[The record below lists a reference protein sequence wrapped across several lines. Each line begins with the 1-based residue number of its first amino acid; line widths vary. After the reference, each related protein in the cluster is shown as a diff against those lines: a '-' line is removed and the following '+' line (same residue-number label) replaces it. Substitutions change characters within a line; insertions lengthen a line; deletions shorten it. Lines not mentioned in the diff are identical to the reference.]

1 MEKTEPTI
9 KKFTFDTEFR
19 GRKVFIS
26 DEARQ
31 RQRFSLTKAQMEQL
45 KEDGRAEGQHAA
57 EVQAAEANTKA
68 VKELSHVLREQLHA
82 THENLEAIRTEA
94 YEVALAVAR
103 KLSGALLDTCPQD
116 AVETTLREAARQ
128 AVREPKIILRASAAV
143 IDAMSEEAESIT
155 REEGFGGHLELVSDH
170 SMRGADCRID
180 WEGGGLEQ
188 SMKVL
193 EDAIEDILARRTTD
207 STDAD

>member
-45 KEDGRAEGQHAA
+45 KEDGRAEGQQAA
-57 EVQAAEANTKA
+57 EVLAAEATSRA
-68 VKELSHVLREQLHA
+68 VKELSHVLREQLHSA
-82 THENLEAIRTEA
+82 HQNLEAVRSEA
-94 YEVALAVAR
+94 YEVSMAVAR

-116 AVETTLREAARQ
+116 AVKTTLREAARQ

-143 IDAMSEEAESIT
+143 IEAISESAESVV
-155 REEGFGGHLELVSDH
+155 REEGFGGHLELTSDR
-170 SMRGADCRID
+170 SMRGADCRVE

-188 SMKVL
+188 SMRVL
-193 EDAIEDILARRTTD
+193 ENAIEDILARRTKD